1 MRLNDLR
8 GAHVWILA
16 NGSIVW
22 RISVRVE
29 GWKSSG
35 ARRFCADVSW
45 YGRQSDWHAHTVM
58 MSVFEGGDQRGRG
71 KVATCFEMTLSSAAG
86 TVWWRACLRSCRW
99 AFMRDSVIV

>member
-1 MRLNDLR
+1 LNDLR

-58 MSVFEGGDQRGRG
+58 MSVFEGGDGSTSGG
-71 KVATCFEMTLSSAAG
+71 KSERSRESGDLLRDDALERCGDGMVACMFAIM
-86 TVWWRACLRSCRW
+86 
-99 AFMRDSVIV
+99 